1 MASIINLSESILHHL
16 IVNNDA
22 EPQKVFPEEVFE
34 TPSIAIFSSGW
45 LENSDYPTWAK
56 FDELDLQKVAVPL
69 GISSPKLKREF
80 KNLSE
85 RYQSPAG
92 LLISRV
98 GELRNSLMM
107 DSMRAPRNPQGM
119 P

>member
-45 LENSDYPTWAK
+45 LGNSDYSAWAK
-56 FDELDLQKVAVPL
+56 YEELNLHKLTLPL
-69 GISSPKLKREF
+69 GIKTPKIKRVQ
-80 KNLSE
+80 N
-85 RYQSPAG
+85 Y
-92 LLISRV
+92 
-98 GELRNSLMM
+98 
-107 DSMRAPRNPQGM
+107 
-119 P
+119 